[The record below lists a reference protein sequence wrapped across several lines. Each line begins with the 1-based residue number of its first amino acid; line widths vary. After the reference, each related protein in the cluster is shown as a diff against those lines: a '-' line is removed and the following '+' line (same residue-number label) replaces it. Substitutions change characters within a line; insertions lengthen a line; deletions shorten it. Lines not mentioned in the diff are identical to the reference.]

1 MMRSRK
7 VLAIAVLLIG
17 VMTSIGL
24 AYVLHDGGV
33 VAQASIATIPDR
45 LIRKDTTWTLSGS
58 PYELNSDV
66 QIAPSVTL
74 TIEAGVAVS
83 GVSPGGQIYI
93 YGGLHV
99 PGTSS
104 LPVTF
109 SGVSV
114 NDYRADQYKGSIF
127 ISHAEFSARS
137 AFLGSEGNWQIQN
150 SLFSAGSSGQLQLY
164 CRDKNCDIRNSTFLS
179 STVIL
184 AGVNS
189 SNNIFDAPVVAAYDG
204 QHVGNIYVVEGAEFG
219 GHATIKNNLFQ
230 SGLLRITMDQSS
242 LDWPLFRYNSFL
254 ELPSDSVIVQGLSQ
268 PVSITTFINNF
279 WGTTNTTEID
289 NIIFDANDTLDPH
302 YPYIIYRPFLTAP
315 HPDTPH
321 YDPPTPTPTP
331 TFTPTNTPTATSTPT
346 ETPTLTPDLIATQTA
361 ISNQIETAVAATLT
375 DIADNMPTPTPTG
388 TKTAIETPTN
398 TPTGTLTP
406 TATATPTD
414 VNAAQ
419 TAVANQVATSVAAT
433 LTALAPQPTDGTGTP
448 GSPQGANQLSLPSI
462 IR

>member
-1 MMRSRK
+1 MMLSRK
-7 VLAIAVLLIG
+7 VLAIGVLLVG
-17 VMTSIGL
+17 VVNAIGL

-33 VAQASIATIPDR
+33 VAQASIPSANFVSPATIPDR

-83 GVSPGGQIYI
+83 GVSPGGQISI

-104 LPVTF
+104 SPVTF
-109 SGVSV
+109 SGISVS
-114 NDYRADQYKGSIF
+114 DYRADQYQGSIL
-127 ISHAEFSARS
+127 ISHAEFSA
-137 AFLGSEGNWQIQN
+137 GSTFFGFQGNWQIQN
-150 SLFSAGSSGQLQLY
+150 SLFSGVPSGQLQLY
-164 CRDKNCDIRNSTFLS
+164 CLDKNCDIRDSTVLS
-179 STVIL
+179 SVVIL
-184 AGVNS
+184 TGVNS
-189 SNNIFDAPVVAAYDG
+189 SNNIFYAPVVAANDG

-230 SGLLRITMDQSS
+230 SRLLRITMDQSS

-346 ETPTLTPDLIATQTA
+346 ETPTPTADLIATETA
-361 ISNQIETAVAATLT
+361 ISNQIGTAVAATLT
-375 DIADNMPTPTPTG
+375 AMASEPAGTPD
-388 TKTAIETPTN
+388 TN
-398 TPTGTLTP
+398 
-406 TATATPTD
+406 AT
-414 VNAAQ
+414 Q
-419 TAVANQVATSVAAT
+419 TAVANQEATAIAAT
-433 LTALAPQPTDGTGTP
+433 LTALAPQPTEGTATP
-448 GSPQGANQLSLPSI
+448 GSPSGANQLSLPSI